1 MNRTWL
7 PLSHLAVAT
16 VATSC
21 IQSSV
26 SQRELRMNSDLA
38 TLTIPGV
45 NGGELGIDRVS
56 LALSFNGNS
65 KKTYS
70 KESSDPSKPVSV
82 SAPTG
87 EYLVNL
93 EYFAGKDRILSTSNC
108 GDQTVKLN
116 LLRKNSADVSGFPV
130 TVCFEDQKPWDPN
143 INLGNDKPD
152 PNVLASNQKKL
163 TSTFTS
169 GINIA
174 WINFARDVGTG
185 APNLAEIKR
194 QLSQLAASGGTVAR
208 LWIHTDGT
216 TTPEYQGD
224 RVIGPGNHTIKD
236 LTKILDIA
244 QQQKVQIMVTLWSFD
259 MIRSELKQKDP
270 AKVAANRLI
279 VTKPA
284 YLRDYTERAL
294 APIVYA
300 LKSHPA
306 LHSWDICNEPE
317 GMTKAE
323 NWGNIP
329 AVDQVELKDVQ
340 VFVNRIAGKI
350 HRIAPNNLV
359 TVGAVSFKYLNKNQA
374 HGNIY
379 TDQALIKA
387 GGDPMGY
394 LDYYQVHHYANKGK
408 ENSPFQNPASAFSLD
423 KPIFVGEFD
432 MKEYLDFEL
441 TSPRL
446 TYAHLKK
453 LGYNGALGW
462 KDGSIQAMPLML
474 NAMAYMQNPAPTEDD
489 PESCT
494 HFGGGHGKPFFEN
507 ETLYRKKFADL
518 GSDAGEW
525 CIVD

>member
-7 PLSHLAVAT
+7 PLPSMMVAAVA
-16 VATSC
+16 ASC
-21 IQSSV
+21 IQGGV
-26 SQRELRMNSDLA
+26 SQRELRMLSDLA
-38 TLTIPGV
+38 TLTIPGI
-45 NGGELGIDRVS
+45 NGTELGIDRVS
-56 LALSFNGNS
+56 LSLNFTGPS
-65 KKTYS
+65 KKSYS
-70 KESSDPSKPVSV
+70 QESSEPSKAISV

-87 EYLVNL
+87 EYLLNL
-93 EYFAGKDRILSTSNC
+93 DYFSGNDKVLSTSNC
-108 GDQTVKLN
+108 GGSAVKFN
-116 LLRKNSADVSGFPV
+116 LARRNASDVNGFPV
-130 TVCFEDQKPWDPN
+130 TVCFKDQKPWDPN
-143 INLGNDKPD
+143 LNMGNDKPD
-152 PNVLASNQKKL
+152 PNILASNQKKL

-169 GINIA
+169 GINVA
-174 WINFARDVGTG
+174 WINFAKDVGTG
-185 APNLAEIKR
+185 APNIAEIKR

-216 TTPEYQGD
+216 TSPEYQGD
-224 RVIGPGNHTIKD
+224 RVIGPGTYTIKD

-270 AKVAANRLI
+270 TKAAANRLL
-279 VTKPA
+279 VTKLDN
-284 YLRDYTERAL
+284 LRDYNERAL
-294 APIVYA
+294 TPIVYA
-300 LKSHPA
+300 LRSHPA
-306 LHSWDICNEPE
+306 LHSWDVCNEPE
-317 GMTKAE
+317 GMTKSE

-329 AVDQVELKDVQ
+329 AADQVEIKDIQ

-359 TVGAVSFKYLNKNQA
+359 TVGAVSFKYLNKNQTN
-374 HGNIY
+374 GNIY

-394 LDYYQVHHYANKGK
+394 LDFYQVHHYANKGK
-408 ENSPFQNPASAFSLD
+408 ENSPFQNAASTFNLD

-432 MKEYLDFEL
+432 MKEYLDYEL

-446 TYAHLKK
+446 AYAQLKK

-474 NAMAYMQNPAPTEDD
+474 NAMAYLQNPAPSEDD
-489 PESCT
+489 PESCS
-494 HFGGGHGKPFFEN
+494 HFGGGNGKPFFEN
-507 ETLYRKKFADL
+507 ETLYRKKYADL
-518 GSDAGEW
+518 GSDPSEW